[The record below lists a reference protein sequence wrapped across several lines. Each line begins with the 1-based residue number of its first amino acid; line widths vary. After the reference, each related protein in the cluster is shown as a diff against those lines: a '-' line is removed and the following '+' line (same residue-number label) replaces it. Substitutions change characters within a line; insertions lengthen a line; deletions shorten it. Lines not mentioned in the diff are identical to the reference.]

1 VAQTL
6 DKYQATHVF
15 YIHGHD
21 RSESN
26 FKFFFLILFQSMF
39 HQTIA
44 WF

>member
-26 FKFFFLILFQSMF
+26 FKTFTEILKRNGKETFL
-39 HQTIA
+39 
-44 WF
+44 